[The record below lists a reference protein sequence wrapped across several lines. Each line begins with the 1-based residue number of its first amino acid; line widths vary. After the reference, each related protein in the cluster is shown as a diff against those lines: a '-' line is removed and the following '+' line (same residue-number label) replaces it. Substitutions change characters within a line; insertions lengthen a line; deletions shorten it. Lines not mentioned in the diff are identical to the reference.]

1 MVFVAW
7 YKTPMLL
14 MPVCCLAVLLP
25 LIFSAGN
32 IYKFSVFLYILP
44 QNRWRSPSNQAERE
58 EDDKQ
63 KILNSNL
70 IYLISSV

>member
-1 MVFVAW
+1 MVQNPYAADVS
-7 YKTPMLL
+7 LL
-14 MPVCCLAVLLP
+14 SCRLLP
-25 LIFSAGN
+25 LIFSAGH